1 MELLL
6 NPFKSSPYNTSIK
19 TITNNMKKITILMIA
34 MCATVG
40 AYAQFNQGRMLVGG
54 SLAFQSVTSKSKFD
68 GQTTTDGKSTDFS
81 IAPQFGYFV
90 IDNLAVGAT
99 LDFSL
104 SKWDAEQGN
113 DESTVTAFEFEP
125 TVRYYLPV
133 GVFFQGQ
140 FGIGTGKFKDEDDEE
155 KFTRTSFAGAVG
167 YAIFLNDNIA
177 IEPMIGYGI
186 SSDKYTD
193 LDFDY
198 KEIDNGLFLRVG
210 IQAYLGN
217 K

>member
-1 MELLL
+1 
-6 NPFKSSPYNTSIK
+6 
-19 TITNNMKKITILMIA
+19 MKKITILMIA

-54 SLAFQSVTSKSKFD
+54 SLAFQSVTSKYKFD
-68 GQTTTDGKSTDFS
+68 GQTTTEGKSTDFS

-99 LDFSL
+99 LDVTL
-104 SKWDAEQGN
+104 SKWKDDDG
-113 DESTVTAFEFEP
+113 DYESTATILEFQP
-125 TVRYYLPV
+125 TVRYYLPM

-140 FGIGTGKFKDEDDEE
+140 FGIGTGKYKDDEDGNVDEE

-177 IEPMIGYGI
+177 IEPMIGYG
-186 SSDKYTD
+186 SSGDKYKD
-193 LDFDY
+193 ADY
-198 KEIDNGLFLRVG
+198 KDINNGLFVRVG